1 MLLPRRRTF
10 LATGAI
16 SMASVP
22 WLFGQE
28 PAKTAE
34 PAKKTEETKP
44 YNEPFNP
51 DTLFLTWHTD
61 PTTTCVVQWIGSEWE
76 YTIRDLQY
84 AEVTAEYEK
93 ARDRDAKLKAAIAS
107 VKTAEE
113 TILLVPETKKDE
125 AKKEEPKKE
134 ETKPDAAKNDEPKAD
149 TPKKEKNDP
158 AKLLNW
164 QKAPV
169 LVKPF
174 LETDLKVF
182 RAEIGK
188 LKPGTEYVFR
198 VGTGTEYRFRTMPAK
213 ATNTFQFISG
223 GDCGVNDHAL
233 ANNRLAAKQDPYFVL
248 IMGDLGYDNGRSART
263 ALNFIKNY
271 SGTMKDSKGRLIPLV
286 AGIGNHEVNGGYAKQ
301 RKDSPFFLSL
311 FDGLY
316 KDTTYA
322 TLDFGDYLSLVLL
335 DSGHIAPIGGEQTDW
350 LGKQLA
356 ARQDRTHLFVANHVP
371 AYPSFREPT
380 VKKPEGPVAKDAKP
394 EKFGTGEEQRM
405 HWVPL
410 FEKYSVDIV
419 LEHHDH
425 TFKRTHPLLNGLK
438 NDNGVV
444 YLGDGSWGM
453 LRVPKTPDKRP
464 YLATVGGAYHFTIH
478 RLDGDVRYHVA
489 MDEGSKIVD
498 ITATRKRARSSTKT

>member
-16 SMASVP
+16 GMASVP
-22 WLFGQE
+22 WLFAQE

-34 PAKKTEETKP
+34 PVKKPEEPKP

-51 DTLFLTWHTD
+51 DTIFLTWHTD
-61 PTTTCVVQWIGSEWE
+61 PTTTCVVQWIGNEWE
-76 YTIRDLQY
+76 YIVKELQY
-84 AEVTAEYEK
+84 AELTTEYEK
-93 ARDRDAKLKAAIAS
+93 ARDRDAKLNAAIAS
-107 VKTAEE
+107 VKSAEE
-113 TILLVPETKKDE
+113 VIPVVVPDT
-125 AKKEEPKKE
+125 KKEEPKKE
-134 ETKPDAAKNDEPKAD
+134 EAKPDANKKEEPKAD
-149 TPKKEKNDP
+149 APKKEKNDP

-164 QKAPV
+164 QKAAV
-169 LVKPF
+169 VVKPF
-174 LETDLKVF
+174 QETDLKVF
-182 RAEIGK
+182 RVEIGK
-188 LKPGTEYVFR
+188 LKPGTEYVFK
-198 VGTGTEYRFRTMPAK
+198 VGSGNEYRFRTMPAK
-213 ATNTFQFISG
+213 ATDTFQFISG

-263 ALNFIKNY
+263 ALNFIRNY
-271 SGTMKDSKGRLIPLV
+271 STTMKDTKGRLIPLV
-286 AGIGNHEVNGGYAKQ
+286 CGIGNHEVNGGYAKQ

-371 AYPSFREPT
+371 AYPSFRDPT
-380 VKKPEGPVAKDAKP
+380 VKKPDPNTPITSKG

-405 HWVPL
+405 YWVPL
-410 FEKYSVDIV
+410 FEKYAVDIV

-453 LRVPKTPDKRP
+453 LRVPKTPEKRP
-464 YLATVGGAYHFTIH
+464 YLAAVGGSYHFTIH

-498 ITATRKRARSSTKT
+498 ITATRKRARSSTKSS

>member
-16 SMASVP
+16 GMASVP
-22 WLFGQE
+22 WLFAQD
-28 PAKTAE
+28 PAKTTE
-34 PAKKTEETKP
+34 PAKKPEEPKP
-44 YNEPFNP
+44 HNEPFNP

-76 YTIRDLQY
+76 YLTRELQY

-93 ARDRDAKLKAAIAS
+93 AKDRDNKLKAAVAS

-113 TILLVPETKKDE
+113 VIPVQTEP
-125 AKKEEPKKE
+125 KKEEPKKDDTKKE
-134 ETKPDAAKNDEPKAD
+134 EPKKPDPS
-149 TPKKEKNDP
+149 
-158 AKLLNW
+158 KLLNW

-169 LVKPF
+169 VVKPF
-174 LETDLKVF
+174 IETDLKVF
-182 RAEIGK
+182 RVEMSK
-188 LKPGTEYVFR
+188 LKPGTDYLFK
-198 VGTGTEYRFRTMPAK
+198 VGSGGTEYRFRTMPAK
-213 ATNTFQFISG
+213 ATDTFQFISG

-233 ANNRLAAKQDPYFVL
+233 ANNKLAAKQDPHFVL

-263 ALNFIKNY
+263 AINFIRNY
-271 SGTMKDSKGRLIPLV
+271 ASTMKDSKGRLIPLV
-286 AGIGNHEVNGGYAKQ
+286 AGIGNHEVNGGYGKQ

-350 LGKQLA
+350 LGEQLA
-356 ARQDRTHLFVANHVP
+356 ARQDRAHLFVANHVP
-371 AYPSFREPT
+371 AYPSFRDPDKPKKVEPEAG
-380 VKKPEGPVAKDAKP
+380 KVAKT
-394 EKFGTGEEQRM
+394 EYGTGEEQRL

-410 FEKYSVDIV
+410 FEKYAVDIV

-438 NDNGVV
+438 NDNGVL

-453 LRVPKTPDKRP
+453 LRVPKTPEKRP
-464 YLATVGGAYHFTIH
+464 FLAAVGGAYHFTIH

-498 ITATRKRARSSTKT
+498 ITATRKRARSSTKSS

>member
-16 SMASVP
+16 GMASVP
-22 WLFGQE
+22 WLFAQQ

-34 PAKKTEETKP
+34 LVKKPDEPKP

-51 DTLFLTWHTD
+51 DTIFLTWHTD
-61 PTTTCVVQWIGSEWE
+61 PTTTCVVQWIGSDWE
-76 YTIRDLQY
+76 YIVKDLQY
-84 AEVTAEYEK
+84 AELTSEYEK
-93 ARDRDAKLKAAIAS
+93 ARDRDNKLKAAIAS

-113 TILLVPETKKDE
+113 VIPIATTPE

-134 ETKPDAAKNDEPKAD
+134 EPKPDATKKAEPKAEA
-149 TPKKEKNDP
+149 PKKLDP
-158 AKLLNW
+158 ATLLNW

-169 LVKPF
+169 VIKPF
-174 LETDLKVF
+174 QETDLKVF
-182 RAEIGK
+182 RVEISK
-188 LKPGTEYVFR
+188 LKPGAEYVFK
-198 VGTGTEYRFRTMPAK
+198 VDSGIEYRFRTMPAK
-213 ATNTFQFISG
+213 ATDTFQFISG

-271 SGTMKDSKGRLIPLV
+271 SSTMKDSKGRLIPLV

-335 DSGHIAPIGGEQTDW
+335 DSGHIAPIGGDQVDW

-410 FEKYSVDIV
+410 FEKYAVDVV

-453 LRVPKTPDKRP
+453 LRVPKNPEKRP
-464 YLATVGGAYHFTIH
+464 YLAAVGGSYHFTIH

-489 MDEGSKIVD
+489 MDEASKIVD
-498 ITATRKRARSSTKT
+498 ITSTRKRARSSTKSS